1 MGGDLMDIPKNIL
14 YTKDHEWARIE
25 GKIAYVGITDY
36 AQHSLGDI
44 TFVELP
50 KIGEVLKQS
59 AYCST
64 VESVKA
70 ASDVYAPLSG
80 KVKAVNMQL
89 VTNPELINQSTY
101 EKGYFFSMEFSN
113 EAEKA
118 KLMDAAAYQQY
129 VEGILRQ
136 Q

>member
-1 MGGDLMDIPKNIL
+1 MNIPKNIL

-50 KIGEVLKQS
+50 KIGQVLKQASYS
-59 AYCST
+59 AT
-64 VESVKA
+64 LESVKA

-80 KVKAVNMQL
+80 KVLTVNMQL
-89 VTNPELINQSTY
+89 VTNPELINQSAY
-101 EKGYFFSMEFSN
+101 EKGYLFSLEFSN

-118 KLMDAAAYQQY
+118 KLMDAASYQQY
-129 VEGILRQ
+129 VEGLSK
-136 Q
+136 

>member
-1 MGGDLMDIPKNIL
+1 MNIPKNIL
-14 YTKDHEWARIE
+14 YTKDHEWTRIE

-50 KIGEVLKQS
+50 KIGELLKQS
-59 AYCST
+59 AYCAT

-80 KVKAVNMQL
+80 KVVAVNVQL
-89 VTNPELINQSTY
+89 VTHPELINQFAY
-101 EKGYFFSMEFSN
+101 EKGYFFSMEFSD
-113 EAEKA
+113 ETEKA
-118 KLMDAAAYQQY
+118 NLMDAAGYQKY
-129 VEGILRQ
+129 VEGISK
-136 Q
+136 

>member
-1 MGGDLMDIPKNIL
+1 MNVPNNIF
-14 YTKDHEWARIE
+14 YTKDHEWARID

-44 TFVELP
+44 TFVGLP
-50 KIGEVLKQS
+50 KIGEILKQS
-59 AYCST
+59 SYCAT

-80 KVKAVNMQL
+80 KVLAVNGRL
-89 VTNPELINQSTY
+89 VTNPELINQSAY
-101 EKGYFFSMEFSN
+101 EKGYFFSMEFAN

-118 KLMDAAAYQQY
+118 NLMDAASYQQY
-129 VEGILRQ
+129 VEGLSK
-136 Q
+136 

>member
-1 MGGDLMDIPKNIL
+1 MNIPKNL
-14 YTKDHEWARIE
+14 FYTKDHEWARIE

-36 AQHSLGDI
+36 AAHSLGDI

-50 KIGEVLKQS
+50 KVGDLLKQS

-80 KVKAVNMQL
+80 KVAAVNTQL
-89 VTNPELINQSTY
+89 ATNPEFINHSAY
-101 EKGYFFSMEFSN
+101 EKGYFYTLEFSN
-113 EAEKA
+113 EAEKVN
-118 KLMDAAAYQQY
+118 LMDAVSYQQY
-129 VEGILRQ
+129 LEGLSK
-136 Q
+136 